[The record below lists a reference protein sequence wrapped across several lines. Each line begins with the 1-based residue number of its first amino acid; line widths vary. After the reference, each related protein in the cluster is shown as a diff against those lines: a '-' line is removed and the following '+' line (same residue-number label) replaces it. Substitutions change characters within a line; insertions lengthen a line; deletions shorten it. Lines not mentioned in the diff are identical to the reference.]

1 MSRDRDGAM
10 AATERRVEI
19 LKSAAAAFRRRGYH
33 GASVDEI
40 ASALEMTK
48 GNLYYYFRNKEDIL
62 YACHEYSLDI
72 LLQLMREVQGQ
83 TIPADE
89 KLRKLILAFVHLI
102 LDELQ
107 GTALTLDPDAL
118 SPPLLGK
125 VIAKRDEFDRGM
137 RAIIRQGMD
146 EGLFA
151 RSDPKMMEFAIM
163 GAVNWISK
171 WFDPAGPM
179 SSQQIG
185 EAFAN
190 YLVGQARVLDARLA
204 NAGDL
209 GSRSGDHLIWRY
221 SAVWPG
227 SSSSTSIPVPARCC
241 LSISG
246 VPVSSGNVPQCIGTT
261 CRTPSHFAAVAAVS
275 GPMVKRS
282 PIGRKPM
289 SGL

>member
-1 MSRDRDGAM
+1 MSRDSSRFMPASD
-10 AATERRVEI
+10 RRVEI

-40 ASALEMTK
+40 ASALAMTK

-72 LLQLMREVQGQ
+72 LLRLMREVQGEPL
-83 TIPADE
+83 PADE

-107 GTALTLDPDAL
+107 GTALTLDPEAL
-118 SPPLLGK
+118 SPPLLAK

-137 RAIIRQGMD
+137 RGIIHQGMD

-151 RSDPKMMEFAIM
+151 KGDPKMMEFAIM

-185 EAFAN
+185 EAFAD
-190 YLVGQARVLDARLA
+190 YLVGRAK
-204 NAGDL
+204 
-209 GSRSGDHLIWRY
+209 
-221 SAVWPG
+221 
-227 SSSSTSIPVPARCC
+227 VPA
-241 LSISG
+241 LKG
-246 VPVSSGNVPQCIGTT
+246 
-261 CRTPSHFAAVAAVS
+261 
-275 GPMVKRS
+275 
-282 PIGRKPM
+282 
-289 SGL
+289 